1 MRGPFLTNEAAF
13 HCTVCRLDFQG
24 SSKAHRTPQSAR
36 RSAGRSASSPA
47 NPFQRP
53 SKSDVA
59 SAFRLCVMAVKKKRE
74 LFPGHSPTSRG
85 WFVLPRARRVV
96 KSSLFPRPGPGI
108 LTWFPFDRVRFWT
121 MPRSTAL
128 ILIVWR
134 NRSYPTSQDR
144 LTHVQMLFTWN
155 PSPLQSS
162 KISFEYLLL
171 PPRSALMDVPTAFTR

>member
-108 LTWFPFDRVRFWT
+108 LTWFPFDRVRFWMAHEASSDSHRLEEQKLPHVSGPT
-121 MPRSTAL
+121 DPCPNAVHMEPFSTSVFKDL
-128 ILIVWR
+128 I
-134 NRSYPTSQDR
+134 
-144 LTHVQMLFTWN
+144 
-155 PSPLQSS
+155 
-162 KISFEYLLL
+162 
-171 PPRSALMDVPTAFTR
+171 